1 MNNCQQEIEKLKNEI
16 DLLKADHIEIAK
28 SVMNIYQ
35 SLVEIT
41 HQLAKEAKQ
50 REDLILTKW
59 ARKRSNN
66 Q

>member
-1 MNNCQQEIEKLKNEI
+1 MNNCPQEIEKLKDEI
-16 DLLKADHIEIAK
+16 ALLKAEHIEIAK
-28 SVMNIYQ
+28 SVIKIYQ

-50 REDLILTKW
+50 REDLILTNW